1 MDRVLRNSKMSSTS
15 ACGNT
20 HESASMKA
28 LFEFDNLFS
37 LTYISLQRKSARN
50 FLHSNAGAVM
60 WSVRFAVNTIANSV
74 LTVVIVVTGA
84 STISRSYQ
92 VRFLRILKCHYAS
105 GSSPCISLTIFFS
118 SDSLSRI
125 VFFFLISNLKFLY

>member
-1 MDRVLRNSKMSSTS
+1 MDSVIQRCLVPQHVE
-15 ACGNT
+15 T
-20 HESASMKA
+20 HT
-28 LFEFDNLFS
+28 NLHLWKHSLNLTIFS
-37 LTYISLQRKSARN
+37 RSHHISLQRKSARN

-60 WSVRFAVNTIANSV
+60 WPVRFAVNTIANSV
-74 LTVVIVVTGA
+74 LTVVSVVTGA

-125 VFFFLISNLKFLY
+125 VFFFLISNLKFLYW